1 MKFLALLLTLCAA
14 LPLAACSEE
23 DDKSAASDIP
33 ASEEF
38 NQADVDFATHMI
50 QQHAQALLMADL
62 TDGRDLPVALVA
74 VVEQIRMTQGV
85 EIETMVDWLNA
96 WNQPIP
102 ETVRDHAN
110 AHAHGDGEAGMDS
123 DLPGMVSA
131 EEMERLEAAAG
142 EEFEQMWLELMIEHH
157 EGAIEMATTEKS
169 AGEYPDATDLA
180 KSIIEA
186 QQAEIEEMEA
196 LRDS

>member
-1 MKFLALLLTLCAA
+1 MKFLALLLALCAA
-14 LPLAACSEE
+14 LPLSACSEE

-38 NQADVDFATHMI
+38 NQVDVDFATHMI
-50 QQHAQALLMADL
+50 QHHAQALLLADL
-62 TDGRDLPVALVA
+62 TDGRELPAALTT
-74 VVEQIRMTQGV
+74 VVEQVRMTQGV
-85 EIETMVDWLNA
+85 EIETMVDWLNS

-110 AHAHGDGEAGMDS
+110 AHGHGEAGVDS
-123 DLPGMVSA
+123 DLPGMVGA
-131 EEMERLEAAAG
+131 EEMERLEAAEG

-157 EGAIEMATTEKS
+157 KGAIAMATTEKS
-169 AGEYPDATDLA
+169 EGEHPDAIDLA
-180 KSIIEA
+180 TSIIDA
-186 QQAEIEEMEA
+186 QQAEIEEMEV